1 MTDSN
6 DAPCSTATDGRREER
21 PQEARPRN
29 VTSANHP
36 TDGRVTHRAR
46 STDVDIEG
54 GEGDDGNR
62 GASIHRISIVF
73 VPLPLLLEL
82 PLPTTAAAPPRP
94 PLRFYHIM
102 RGISLTRNGRKL
114 PGCPLSLPPSFLP
127 SFFAAARDCPASPRP
142 TNLLEKANSSVCRGQ
157 REDSVGKIFGS
168 SSRPL
173 HSGSFEF
180 CQTAKA
186 D

>member
-36 TDGRVTHRAR
+36 TDGRVTHRAAR
-46 STDVDIEG
+46 MSTSREARGTMAIE
-54 GEGDDGNR
+54 ER
-62 GASIHRISIVF
+62 VSIEYPSLSSPSHSSSSCRC
-73 VPLPLLLEL
+73 PLP
-82 PLPTTAAAPPRP
+82 PPPPPRP

-127 SFFAAARDCPASPRP
+127 SFFAATRDCPASPRP
-142 TNLLEKANSSVCRGQ
+142 TNLLEKANSSLCRGQ

-168 SSRPL
+168 SRPL

-180 CQTAKA
+180 CQFCPLT
-186 D
+186 